1 MKRIIVPTDFS
12 SGAWNAFVYAMD
24 LAQTLNVNQLLVL
37 NSYYEPHSG
46 AATMLSIQELMKKE
60 SEKELDLWRR
70 KIEEKGYDRLLNI
83 QYKSLHAHLLGA
95 LNSQLIEPGQLIVM
109 GTLGETG
116 ALEELIG
123 SNASSVIS
131 KVNCP
136 VLVIPPDGRFSFSG
150 KLLLAG
156 DTEKLP
162 EHIDTDVLKAFCDY
176 HTNSLLEVVQVV
188 DNGESYDQKA
198 FEGLLEGIQYE
209 SRSLVGENVAQVLDD
224 HIASQPIDI
233 LVLLKVKRSLL
244 DKLFHKSITKKL
256 VLHAQIPIL
265 VLKESET
272 KV

>member
-24 LAQTLNVNQLLVL
+24 LAQTLNVNHLLVL

-46 AATMLSIQELMKKE
+46 AATMLSIHELMKKE
-60 SEKELDLWRR
+60 SEKEMDIWRR

-83 QYKSLHAHLLGA
+83 QYKCLHAHLVGA
-95 LNSQLIEPGQLIVM
+95 LNSQLTEPGQLIVM
-109 GTLGETG
+109 GTVGETG

-150 KLLLAG
+150 RLLLAG
-156 DTEKLP
+156 YTEKLP
-162 EHIDTDVLKAFCDY
+162 EHIDTGVLKAFCDY
-176 HTNSLLEVVQVV
+176 HTNSQLEVVQVV
-188 DNGESYDQKA
+188 DHEEHYDQKI
-198 FEGLLEGIQYE
+198 FDGLLEGIQYE
-209 SRSLVGENVAQVLDD
+209 THSLVGHDVAQTLDEYV
-224 HIASQPIDI
+224 AARPIDI

-244 DKLFHKSITKKL
+244 DNLFHKSVAKKL
-256 VLHAQIPIL
+256 VLHAHIPIL
-265 VLKESET
+265 VLKEFET
-272 KV
+272 